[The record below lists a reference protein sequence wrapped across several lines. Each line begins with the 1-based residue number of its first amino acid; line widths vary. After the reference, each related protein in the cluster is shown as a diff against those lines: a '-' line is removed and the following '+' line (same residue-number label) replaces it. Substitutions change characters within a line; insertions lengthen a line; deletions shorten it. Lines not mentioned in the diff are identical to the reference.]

1 MVDGT
6 TREGKWAV
14 QDGRDSRS
22 RGPTAQMARLSLLL
36 LVYVAVPATALV
48 TRPSPPALRLR
59 GGLGDIDP
67 NMVAKVATGLGSV
80 QAVFTALAPEKAG
93 QVANHLTLFVESQ
106 AASPKLSR

>member
-1 MVDGT
+1 
-6 TREGKWAV
+6 
-14 QDGRDSRS
+14 
-22 RGPTAQMARLSLLL
+22 MARLALLIF
-36 LVYVAVPATALV
+36 VYVAVPAAALV

-80 QAVFTALAPEKAG
+80 NAIFVALAPEKAG
-93 QVANHLTLFVESQ
+93 QVANHFNLSFESQ